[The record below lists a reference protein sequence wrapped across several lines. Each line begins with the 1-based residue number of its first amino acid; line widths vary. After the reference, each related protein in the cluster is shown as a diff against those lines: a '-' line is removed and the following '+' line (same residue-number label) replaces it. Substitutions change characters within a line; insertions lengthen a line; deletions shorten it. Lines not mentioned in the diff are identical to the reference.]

1 MSQAAFAQQVRYQDY
16 SNLIYMQEKKNAL
29 LCREKKK
36 DAKSFP
42 LSMCLHPGF
51 SEISSLWS
59 FPVAQWVKD
68 LAGLSLLWLRLL
80 LWCQFDP

>member
-1 MSQAAFAQQVRYQDY
+1 MHCYA
-16 SNLIYMQEKKNAL
+16 EK
-29 LCREKKK
+29 KKK